1 MTLVSRALIAAL
13 VVPCFACASSV
24 DPVADFRGKTV
35 RLLVG
40 VAAGGGYDL
49 YARLMA
55 PHLRRHLPGQ
65 PNVVVENMTGAGGL
79 VATNY
84 LAQEARRDG
93 TTIGFLAAQAI
104 VSQVVR
110 DPAVRFD
117 VRSFGVLGSPSPD
130 EGMCVTL
137 SGTGL
142 DLASWK
148 QRTNVPPRLG
158 ATNYGSTAHV
168 YGALLASALDLPV
181 RFVVGY
187 RGSAEIRAALDSGEV
202 DGVCIGIG
210 AYRVSFLPRERYPI
224 VLRTE
229 NDNENEPDLRGVPSA
244 FEMVQD
250 PAKRAAL
257 DLLKLLASVSR
268 VYAVPPGTPES
279 IRAVIQR
286 AFDETMAD
294 PAFLKA
300 ANDAHLMIRPIQAR
314 VVERS
319 IADLIDLAPD
329 SRVLLVKLAGP
340 SVRSE

>member
-1 MTLVSRALIAAL
+1 MTFVNRALIAAL
-13 VVPCFACASSV
+13 VVPFFACTSSV
-24 DPVADFRGKTV
+24 APVSDFHGKTV
-35 RLLVG
+35 RLIVG
-40 VAAGGGYDL
+40 VAPGGGYDL

-65 PNVVVENMTGAGGL
+65 PTVVVENMTGAGGL

-84 LAQEARRDG
+84 LAQQARRDG

-117 VRSFGVLGSPSPD
+117 VRSFGAVGSPSPD
-130 EGMCVTL
+130 EGVCVTA

-148 QRTNVPPRLG
+148 QRTTMPPRLG

-168 YGALLASALDLPV
+168 YGALLATALDLPV
-181 RFVVGY
+181 RFVIGY
-187 RGSAEIRAALDSGEV
+187 RGSAEIRAALDSGELE
-202 DGVCIGIG
+202 GVCIGIG

-229 NDNENEPDLRGVPSA
+229 DDNEPDLRGVPAA
-244 FEMVQD
+244 FQMVQD

-257 DLLKLLASVSR
+257 YLLKLLATVSR

-300 ANDAHLMIRPIQAR
+300 ATDAKLMIRPIQAS

-329 SRVLLVKLAGP
+329 SRNLLVKIAGQ
-340 SVRSE
+340 SVRPE

>member
-1 MTLVSRALIAAL
+1 MTLVSRALIATL

-24 DPVADFRGKTV
+24 APAADFHGKTV
-35 RLLVG
+35 RLIVG

-79 VATNY
+79 VATNF
-84 LAQEARRDG
+84 LAQQARRDG
-93 TTIGFLAAQAI
+93 TTIGFLTAQAI
-104 VSQVVR
+104 VSQVIR

-117 VRSFGVLGSPSPD
+117 VRSFGMLGSPSPD
-130 EGMCVTL
+130 EGVCVTL

-142 DLASWK
+142 DLTSWK
-148 QRTNVPPRLG
+148 QRTKVAPRLG

-168 YGALLASALDLPV
+168 YGALLAMALDLPV
-181 RFVVGY
+181 RFVIGY
-187 RGSAEIRAALDSGEV
+187 RGSAEIRAALDSGELE
-202 DGVCIGIG
+202 GVCVGIG

-229 NDNENEPDLRGVPSA
+229 NDNEPDLRGVPAA
-244 FEMVQD
+244 FEMVHD

-257 DLLKLLASVSR
+257 NLMKLLAGVSR

-286 AFDETMAD
+286 AFEETMAD

-300 ANDAHLMIRPIQAR
+300 ANAAHLMIRPIQAR

-319 IADLIDLAPD
+319 IADLIELAPD
-329 SRVLLVKLAGP
+329 SRDLLVKLAGL